1 MRATALELGLGERI
15 TLIPT
20 LADPKDLFGV
30 LRTLAA

>member
-20 LADPKDLFGV
+20 LANPKDLFGA
-30 LRTLAA
+30 LRTLAT